1 MNFSP
6 LFTSTW
12 DSSLLDGML
21 HELRAV
27 QGDLPDES
35 MAEEDFNVGEETIN
49 VRDTEVEKTIDVC
62 LFSSFEYPW
71 PRQLKLP
78 KPVSL
83 KGSHKGHYPRKSLSW
98 TVSIP
103 LGEHRNIDLFSQSVL
118 EQTHEG

>member
-1 MNFSP
+1 MNETGHEIKAMKGRMWSVWEYAEK
-6 LFTSTW
+6 LDNSCVKCKLCSQIIYTEGGNTS
-12 DSSLLDGML
+12 G
-21 HELRAV
+21 
-27 QGDLPDES
+27 
-35 MAEEDFNVGEETIN
+35 FF
-49 VRDTEVEKTIDVC
+49 

-118 EQTHEG
+118 EQTHEGQAQ